1 MIRLTIVK
9 KTNYDSKSAFITLL
23 ILIQLFLFQINQNNK
38 VNIIEKVLI
47 YLVGQ
52 MKKIFIILLCL
63 GMLLTSSPFVF
74 SEENQFE
81 QLSIILNYSSPIF
94 RQSMNENEI
103 EIIHDDCESSFVQ
116 SGYFIVPMDTKTFQF
131 PKGTNINK
139 VEIIPIKTSTVTI
152 TEKPPICP
160 QATPLN
166 MQHQVTN
173 LPITDEPKT
182 LQTWY
187 DYRIGTG
194 IEQGKR
200 QVRLTIDIYPNQF
213 NPEDNS
219 LTIADELQINIEYTS
234 APQTASN
241 DIYDLLILSPEEYS
255 STLNQLVN
263 HKNQNGILTK
273 QVSLDEI
280 YDETYFSVQGDDDQ
294 EKIKYFI
301 KNAIESWEINSV
313 LLVGGAEKMPVRK
326 THVQVSTSDRETF
339 VSDLYYADIY
349 NKTDGFSSW
358 DTNENGIYAEFNWDG
373 ETDEMDLYPDVYLGR
388 LACTDEM
395 ELSTS
400 INKIISY
407 ENKEVYKEEWFSD
420 IIVIGGDSFPGDD
433 NQVLEGEFVNREVMD
448 IMGGFIPT
456 KLWASNGV
464 LGGTNP
470 SGVSAISNQIN
481 EGAGFIDFSGHGN
494 TNVWATH
501 PHEKSSVWLPT
512 PFGGYLSSHINRLEN
527 SDKLSIVITGACSVG
542 KFNKD
547 DDCFSWSFVSSED
560 GGAVAS
566 LGSTGLGYA
575 YMGEY
580 VTYGLVEKMAV
591 DMFRAYTN
599 GVTTFGE
606 MWSYGLSRNIK
617 GRMDATEHKTVMEWQ
632 AFGDPTLTIAT
643 DSKKP
648 DDPTISGPD
657 SGRAE
662 REYTYEA
669 TCISPESSELYYVF
683 SWGDDTYSDWLGPYS
698 SGDTVTATHTWEE
711 QDEYEIKVAVKDENG
726 KHSDWS
732 DPLPVSMPL
741 NHKPDLPFLNMVL
754 NWLNEYF
761 SVQYPVLNQIL
772 FS

>member
-1 MIRLTIVK
+1 
-9 KTNYDSKSAFITLL
+9 
-23 ILIQLFLFQINQNNK
+23 
-38 VNIIEKVLI
+38 
-47 YLVGQ
+47 

-74 SEENQFE
+74 SEESQSE
-81 QLSIILNYSSPIF
+81 QISFILNYSSPIIK
-94 RQSMNENEI
+94 QSVNENEI
-103 EIIHDDCESSFVQ
+103 EIVQKDCESSFVK
-116 SGYFIVPMDTKTFQF
+116 SGYYIVPIDTQTFHF
-131 PKGTNINK
+131 PKGTTIKNIE
-139 VEIIPIKTSTVTI
+139 VIPTKTSI
-152 TEKPPICP
+152 LKTEETPPICP
-160 QATPLN
+160 QPIPLN
-166 MQHQVTN
+166 MQYKVTEKR
-173 LPITDEPKT
+173 ITDEPKT
-182 LQTWY
+182 LDTWY
-187 DYRIGTG
+187 NYRIGTG

-200 QVRLTIDIYPNQF
+200 QVILTIDIYPNQF
-213 NPEDNS
+213 NPKENS
-219 LTIADELQINIEYTS
+219 ITIADELRVIVDYTS
-234 APQTASN
+234 ASQTAAN
-241 DIYDLLILSPEEYS
+241 DNYDLLVISPTDYS
-255 STLNQLVN
+255 SNLEPLVN
-263 HKNQNGILTK
+263 HKNENGVLTK
-273 QVSLDEI
+273 LVSLEEI
-280 YDETYFSVQGDDDQ
+280 YDGTYFFVEGRDNQ

-301 KNAIESWEINSV
+301 KNAIESWGIESV
-313 LLVGGAEKMPVRK
+313 LLIGGAEKMPVRK

-349 NKTDGFSSW
+349 NNTDGFSSW
-358 DTNENGIYAEFNWDG
+358 DTNNNGIFAEFNWDG
-373 ETDEMDLYPDVYLGR
+373 ETDEMDLYPDVYIGR
-388 LACTDEM
+388 LACTDQT
-395 ELSTS
+395 ELITS
-400 INKIISY
+400 INKIIFY
-407 ENKEVYKEEWFSD
+407 ENNEVYKEEWFSD
-420 IIVIGGDSFPGDD
+420 LIVIGGDSFPGDD
-433 NQVLEGEFVNREVMD
+433 NQVLEGEFVNNEVMD
-448 IMGGFIPT
+448 IMGGFIST

-470 SGVSAISNQIN
+470 TGISAISNRIN

-527 SDKLSIVITGACSVG
+527 SDKLSIVVTGACSVG

-547 DDCFSWSFVSSED
+547 EDCFSWSFVSSED

-575 YMGEY
+575 YLGEY

-591 DMFRAYTN
+591 DMFRAYNN

-643 DSKKP
+643 DSEKP
-648 DDPTISGPD
+648 NEPKITGPA

-669 TCISPESSELYYVF
+669 TCTSPESSELYYIF
-683 SWGDDTYSDWLGPYS
+683 SWGDDTYSDWLGPYL
-698 SGDTVTATHTWEE
+698 SGETVTATHTWEE
-711 QDEYEIKVAVKDENG
+711 QAEYEIKVAVRDENG

-741 NHKPDLPFLNMVL
+741 QDKPDFPLLNRII
-754 NWLNEYF
+754 NWLNEYLGTHYF
-761 SVQYPVLNQIL
+761 LLNQNIL
-772 FS
+772 K

>member
-1 MIRLTIVK
+1 
-9 KTNYDSKSAFITLL
+9 
-23 ILIQLFLFQINQNNK
+23 
-38 VNIIEKVLI
+38 
-47 YLVGQ
+47 
-52 MKKIFIILLCL
+52 MKKIIVVLLSLSFLVTSTTIAFSQVDINERMAFTITYSTPIILQD
-63 GMLLTSSPFVF
+63 SNQNQRIIQ
-74 SEENQFE
+74 EEC
-81 QLSIILNYSSPIF
+81 S
-94 RQSMNENEI
+94 
-103 EIIHDDCESSFVQ
+103 SSFIK
-116 SGYFIVPMDTKTFQF
+116 SGYYIIPKDTKTFKF
-131 PKGTNINK
+131 PQGTIITNVSVNPINIQ
-139 VEIIPIKTSTVTI
+139 TSKI
-152 TEKPPICP
+152 EKSLPICP
-160 QATPLN
+160 QATPLS
-166 MQHQVTN
+166 MQNEQSEMVVTESPKNINSWYNYNIGSGIYEN
-173 LPITDEPKT
+173 L
-182 LQTWY
+182 
-187 DYRIGTG
+187 
-194 IEQGKR
+194 R
-200 QVRLTIDIYPNQF
+200 QIILTIDLYPTRYQPKTNQILSTEKF
-213 NPEDNS
+213 EISITYQPPSIVTTNS
-219 LTIADELQINIEYTS
+219 DKIFS
-234 APQTASN
+234 
-241 DIYDLLILSPEEYS
+241 LLIIAPEEFT
-255 STLNQLVN
+255 STLLPLVD
-263 HKNQNGILTK
+263 HKIANGINTK
-273 QVSLDEI
+273 LVSLDQVF
-280 YDETYFSVQGDDDQ
+280 DGDFFSVEGNDQ
-294 EKIKYFI
+294 QEQIKYFI
-301 KNAIESWEINSV
+301 KNAIESWEIESV
-313 LLVGGAEKMPVRK
+313 LLVGDAEKMPVRK

-358 DTNENGIYAEFNWDG
+358 DTNNNGIFAEFNWDG

-388 LACTDEM
+388 LACTDQT
-395 ELSTS
+395 ELINS

-407 ENKEVYKEEWFSD
+407 ENNEVYKEEWFSD
-420 IIVIGGDSFPGDD
+420 LIVIGGDSFPGDD
-433 NQVLEGEFVNREVMD
+433 NQVLEGEYVNNEVID
-448 IMGGFIPT
+448 IMGGFIST

-470 SGVSAISNQIN
+470 SGVSAISNRIN

-527 SDKLSIVITGACSVG
+527 SDKLSIVVTGACSVG

-547 DDCFSWSFVSSED
+547 EDCFSWSFVSSED

-575 YMGEY
+575 YLGEY

-591 DMFRAYTN
+591 DMFRAYNN

-643 DSKKP
+643 DSEKP
-648 DDPTISGPD
+648 NEPKITGPA

-669 TCISPESSELYYVF
+669 TCTSPESSELYYIF

-698 SGDTVTATHTWEE
+698 SGETVTATHAWEE
-711 QDEYEIKVAVKDENG
+711 QAEYEIKVAVRDENG

-741 NHKPDLPFLNMVL
+741 QDKPDFPLLNRII
-754 NWLNEYF
+754 NWLNEYLGTHYF
-761 SVQYPVLNQIL
+761 LLNQNIL
-772 FS
+772 K